1 MARPL
6 RIQYPG
12 AFYHVM
18 CRGNARSKIFLDDND
33 RYRFLRLL
41 HESVETYQ
49 VLLYSYVMMDNHFH
63 LVVQTV
69 RANLSEFMR
78 RFNICYTGWFH
89 YHHGT
94 CGHLYQGRY
103 KSYLVDADNYLLE
116 LSRYV
121 HLNPLRGYKQKNA
134 DYRNSLSCVRRYR
147 WSSLPGYLDQRFAN
161 DLIRYDMI
169 LEMIGS
175 RRAYGRFIAAGV
187 RDGIDDIFKDVQHQ
201 AILGD
206 QNFVARVKSKYVEEG
221 SLRDQPSYR
230 GVITETLPPTD
241 VFLCV
246 SNVCG
251 VSKEDL
257 LQRHG
262 DGFARGLLAEMLYRY
277 CGLTLAEIGR
287 FMGGIDYGGV
297 FQLRRRLGLYTANNG
312 LLREKYRAV
321 EESVKRLCSK

>member
-1 MARPL
+1 MARSL

-18 CRGNARSKIFLDDND
+18 CRGNARRKIFLDDDD
-33 RYRFLRLL
+33 RYRFLKLL
-41 HESVETYQ
+41 HESMETYQ
-49 VLLYSYVMMDNHFH
+49 VLLYAYVMMDSHFH

-121 HLNPLRGYKQKNA
+121 HLNPIRGNRFKDSNHRGQLSYLRK
-134 DYRNSLSCVRRYR
+134 YR
-147 WSSLPGYLDQRFAN
+147 WSSLPGYLDARKVN
-161 DLIRYDMI
+161 DLVTYDMI
-169 LEMIGS
+169 LQIVGG
-175 RRAYGRFIAAGV
+175 RRDYGLFLADGIRYGV
-187 RDGIDDIFKDVQHQ
+187 RDLSEDVQHQ

-206 QNFVARVKSKYVEEG
+206 QNFLALVKSKYIEEG

-230 GVITETLPPTD
+230 GMRAEMLSPKVVLA
-241 VFLCV
+241 CV
-246 SNVCG
+246 SSVCG
-251 VSKEDL
+251 LPVKNL
-257 LQRHG
+257 LRRGG
-262 DGFARGLLAEMLYRY
+262 DGICRGLLVEMLYRY
-277 CGLTLAEIGR
+277 CGLTLAAIGR
-287 FMGGIDYGGV
+287 FIGGIDYGGV
-297 FQLRRRLGLYTANNG
+297 HQLRRRLKGHMSNNE
-312 LLREKYRAV
+312 LVRKKFHAIEISLRK
-321 EESVKRLCSK
+321 LCSK